1 MNEQNAIQSLAQPAI
16 SVIVPVY
23 QVERFLPACIDS
35 LLAQTFA
42 DFELILVD
50 DGSPD
55 NCPALCDAAAQR
67 DDRVRVLH
75 KPNGGVSTAR
85 NAGLDMARGKWTA
98 FVDSDDSVQP
108 DYLEKMYTAALAAGA
123 DIALCGGQCVD
134 EEGRV
139 IGPGEPRITD
149 EVMDREEALRRLVTP
164 EYQVPWNKLYR
175 RILLTGND
183 IQFTSE
189 LKWAEDLVFNMQYI
203 QYAETFVSIDKAG
216 YYYVQNPQSICHTQI
231 NPTSIVQNKIQTFRY
246 YKDLYT
252 RLGMYEEVRP
262 QLYKFLVDIAES
274 TYPSGPFKKIIEE
287 AKEYWKNRKE

>member
-1 MNEQNAIQSLAQPAI
+1 MNEQNANQSLAQPEI

-23 QVERFLPACIDS
+23 KVERFLPACIDS

-55 NCPALCDAAAQR
+55 GCPVLCDAAAEK
-67 DDRVRVLH
+67 DNRVRVLH

-85 NAGLDMARGKWTA
+85 NAGLDMARGKWIA

-108 DYLEKMYTAALAAGA
+108 DYLEKMYTAARAVGA

-164 EYQVPWNKLYR
+164 EDQVPWNKLYR
-175 RILLTGND
+175 R
-183 IQFTSE
+183 E
-189 LKWAEDLVFNMQYI
+189 LCDGL
-203 QYAETFVSIDKAG
+203 
-216 YYYVQNPQSICHTQI
+216 
-231 NPTSIVQNKIQTFRY
+231 RY
-246 YKDLYT
+246 
-252 RLGMYEEVRP
+252 P
-262 QLYKFLVDIAES
+262 ES
-274 TYPSGPFKKIIEE
+274 F
-287 AKEYWKNRKE
+287 